1 MTSPSV
7 AYITGSPTQLVTSA
21 ASIDPLGPI
30 ATIDADDWSLAVTVD
45 AHGTILA
52 QILVAVER
60 HLWTPGGKS
69 L

>member
-7 AYITGSPTQLVTSA
+7 AYITGPPSLLVTSA
-21 ASIDPLGPI
+21 GSIDPIGPI

-45 AHGTILA
+45 VRGTMLA
-52 QILVAVER
+52 QILVAVAR
-60 HLWTPGGKS
+60 HLWAPGGKS